1 MRDSRMKS
9 GLQRGPESILTP
21 ANPNER
27 QGPPQQQQFSIR
39 PANAPRAYRRNLLLD
54 LPIAWRLTVG
64 FLVAA
69 LIAAVA
75 AGIPAVQQ
83 VQSLGRE
90 ASFYQSL
97 LQSNTTLTTG
107 KTYLELMNSEVLQTV
122 TDANAPLPS
131 RETLADDQKA
141 VVALEAGFDTALTTY
156 INNQLLALHPDQV
169 TLLNEANHP
178 LQVAQQRTLAS
189 SVSRTWQVYRQAQD
203 QVLQDIATGNIE
215 EATALEHKQGE
226 PTYADAQS
234 ALRALLQ
241 FSQRLAS
248 SVHDFANIK
257 QQDQLLTSLVAALL
271 AFLGVGAVGWIISNT
286 LVRRLRSLRRVTQLV
301 EQGTVDARVEVVG
314 RDEIGGVSASVNGM
328 LNTIVGLL
336 DVTRRQRDALTN
348 AAQRLFTDVRVAGA
362 GDLRVNA
369 SVSSD
374 PIGMLANAFNFTIG
388 RFRRFV
394 MRTQTAVDQ
403 LDIIGRQEL
412 DRAEAFLTAAQR
424 FVRIS
429 PAGSS
434 IPSQPGSTGQRL
446 DNGYGYIAQR
456 GPEAEH
462 ETTVGALVKTVD
474 LGRELVRQMAR
485 EGVNQHAR
493 ATLDLAEQA
502 YLSAGRLSQL
512 VMSQANQ
519 RPSGSEPL
527 NALIQGEMEE
537 LRTLGALLAQLGNE
551 AHILQ
556 KDSGGNLKEL
566 DRLLEEIART
576 SREALQARGGSPA
589 QIPTMGT
596 AQVFEMVRLSS
607 GFAQDVASLAR
618 QIATITQEMRSGV
631 TPFRLESS
639 EEDTSTLYTPGTG
652 YNNEPVGYGAFGQG
666 RIPYSNSA
674 PSGPHSM
681 PNPLSNSM
689 PGSRQMRWSN

>member
-1 MRDSRMKS
+1 MMSS
-9 GLQRGPESILTP
+9 PQRGPESKLTP
-21 ANPNER
+21 AKINEQ
-27 QGPPQQQQFSIR
+27 QGTPPQQQFSIR
-39 PANAPRAYRRNLLLD
+39 PANAPRTYQRNLLLD

-64 FLVAA
+64 FLIAA

-90 ASFYQSL
+90 ANFYQSL

-107 KTYLELMNSEVLQTV
+107 KTYLELMNSEVQQTV
-122 TDANAPLPS
+122 TDANTAVPS

-141 VVALEAGFDTALTTY
+141 VATLETGFDTTLNTY
-156 INNQLLALHPDQV
+156 IGGQLLVLHPDQV
-169 TLLNEANHP
+169 TLLSEANHP

-189 SVSRTWQVYRQAQD
+189 SVSRTWHVYRQAQD
-203 QVLQDIATGNIE
+203 QVLQDIAAGNIE

-241 FSQRLAS
+241 FSQRLAG
-248 SVHDFANIK
+248 SVHDFADIQ
-257 QQDQLLTSLVAALL
+257 QQDQLFTSLVAALL

-286 LVRRLRSLRRVTQLV
+286 LVRRLRNLRRITQLV

-369 SVSSD
+369 AVSSD

-394 MRTQTAVDQ
+394 LRTQTAVDQ

-424 FVRIS
+424 FVRS
-429 PAGSS
+429 PGSAAS
-434 IPSQPGSTGQRL
+434 MPSQPSSVGMGL
-446 DNGYGYIAQR
+446 DYGYGYAAPR
-456 GPEAEH
+456 EPEAAH
-462 ETTVGALVKTVD
+462 EAATGALVTRVNQ
-474 LGRELVRQMAR
+474 GRELLRQMAR
-485 EGVNQHAR
+485 EGASQHAR
-493 ATLDLAEQA
+493 ASLDLAEQA

-512 VMSQANQ
+512 VMALANQ
-519 RPSGSEPL
+519 RTSGSEAMD
-527 NALIQGEMEE
+527 ALIQGQMEE
-537 LRTLGALLAQLGNE
+537 LRTLGTLLARLGNE
-551 AHILQ
+551 AHTLQ
-556 KDSGGNLKEL
+556 VGAGSGLKEL
-566 DRLLEEIART
+566 DAVLEQIGRT
-576 SREALQARGGSPA
+576 AREAPQVRGGSPGSA
-589 QIPTMGT
+589 PAMGT
-596 AQVFEMVRLSS
+596 AQVFELVRLSS
-607 GFAQDVASLAR
+607 GFAQDVAALAR
-618 QIATITQEMRSGV
+618 QIAAITQEMRSGV
-631 TPFRLESS
+631 APFRLENSD
-639 EEDTSTLYTPGTG
+639 EDTSMLYAPGTG
-652 YNNEPVGYGAFGQG
+652 YNNEPVGYEAFGQG
-666 RIPYSNSA
+666 RMPYSDSA

-681 PNPLSNSM
+681 PG
-689 PGSRQMRWSN
+689 PGQMRWGN

>member
-1 MRDSRMKS
+1 MGSP
-9 GLQRGPESILTP
+9 QRGPESMLTP
-21 ANPNER
+21 TTPGAQQNALE
-27 QGPPQQQQFSIR
+27 QQQFSIR
-39 PANAPRAYRRNLLLD
+39 PANAPRTERRNLLLD

-64 FLVAA
+64 FLIAG

-90 ASFYQSL
+90 ANFYQSL

-107 KTYLELMNSEVLQTV
+107 KTYLELMNSEVQQTV
-122 TDANAPLPS
+122 ADANAPLPS

-141 VVALEAGFDTALTTY
+141 VTALETGFDTTLNSY
-156 INNQLLALHPDQV
+156 VNGQLLALHADQV
-169 TLLNEANHP
+169 TLLTEANHA
-178 LQVAQQRTLAS
+178 LQVNQQRTLAS
-189 SVSRTWQVYRQAQD
+189 SVTRTWQVYRQAQD
-203 QVLQDIATGNIE
+203 QVLQDIAAGNLE

-226 PTYADAQS
+226 PTYADTQS

-241 FSQRLAS
+241 FSQRLAD
-248 SVHDFANIK
+248 SVHDFASIK
-257 QQDQLLTSLVAALL
+257 QQDQLATSLLAALL

-286 LVRRLRSLRRVTQLV
+286 LVRRLRNLHRVTQLV

-369 SVSSD
+369 AVSSD

-394 MRTQTAVDQ
+394 LRTQTAVDQ

-424 FVRIS
+424 FVRG
-429 PAGSS
+429 PGAASS
-434 IPSQPGSTGQRL
+434 MPSQPGSVGMRL
-446 DNGYGYIAQR
+446 DYGYGLAA
-456 GPEAEH
+456 PH
-462 ETTVGALVKTVD
+462 EQETALEMGTGRLVMQVD
-474 LGRELVRQMAR
+474 QGRELLRQVAR
-485 EGVNQHAR
+485 EGASQQAR
-493 ATLDLAEQA
+493 TTLDLAEQA

-512 VMSQANQ
+512 VMSLANQ
-519 RPSGSEPL
+519 RTSGGESVD
-527 NALIQGEMEE
+527 ALIQGQIEE
-537 LRTLGALLAQLGNE
+537 LRTLGTLLARLGNE
-551 AHILQ
+551 AHSLQ
-556 KDSGGNLKEL
+556 KGAGSTLQEL
-566 DRLLEEIART
+566 DGLLEQIGRAA
-576 SREALQARGGSPA
+576 REAPQTRGSIAGLASTA
-589 QIPTMGT
+589 PTMGT
-596 AQVFEMVRLSS
+596 TQVFELVRLSS

-631 TPFRLESS
+631 APFRLENR
-639 EEDTSTLYTPGTG
+639 EEDTSMLYAPGTG

-666 RIPYSNSA
+666 RMPSGNSA
-674 PSGPHSM
+674 PSS
-681 PNPLSNSM
+681 PLSM
-689 PGSRQMRWSN
+689 PGPGQMRWGN

>member
-1 MRDSRMKS
+1 MMSKS
-9 GLQRGPESILTP
+9 QRRPEPTLTP
-21 ANPNER
+21 GGMHDQQDAL
-27 QGPPQQQQFSIR
+27 QQQFSIR
-39 PANAPRAYRRNLLLD
+39 PANAPRTYRRNLLLD
-54 LPIAWRLTVG
+54 LPIAWRLAVG
-64 FLVAA
+64 FLIAA

-90 ASFYQSL
+90 ANFYSSL

-107 KTYLELMNSEVLQTV
+107 KTYLELMNSEALQTV
-122 TDANAPLPS
+122 ADANAPVPS
-131 RETLADDQKA
+131 HETLADDQKA
-141 VVALEAGFDTALTTY
+141 VTALETGFDTTLSGYVTS
-156 INNQLLALHPDQV
+156 QLLALHPDQV
-169 TLLNEANHP
+169 TLLSEANHA

-203 QVLQDIATGNIE
+203 QVLQDIAAGNIE

-241 FSQRLAS
+241 FSQRLAG

-257 QQDQLLTSLVAALL
+257 QQDQLFTALAAALL
-271 AFLGVGAVGWIISNT
+271 AFLGVGAAGWIISNT
-286 LVRRLRSLRRVTQLV
+286 LVRRLQNLRRVTQLV

-369 SVSSD
+369 AVSSD

-394 MRTQTAVDQ
+394 LRTQTAVDQ
-403 LDIIGRQEL
+403 LDIIGRQEI

-424 FVRIS
+424 FVHAS
-429 PAGSS
+429 ATGSS
-434 IPSQPGSTGQRL
+434 MPSQPSSTGQRI
-446 DNGYGYIAQR
+446 DYGYGFGYTAPR
-456 GPEAEH
+456 EPEAGH
-462 ETTVGALVKTVD
+462 VAAATGSLVTQID
-474 LGRELVRQMAR
+474 RGRELLRQTAQ
-485 EGVNQHAR
+485 EGANQHAR
-493 ATLDLAEQA
+493 ATLDFAEQA

-512 VMSQANQ
+512 VMSLATQ
-519 RPSGSEPL
+519 RTSGGEAVD
-527 NALIQGEMEE
+527 ALIQGQMEE
-537 LRTLGALLAQLGNE
+537 LRTLGALLARLGNE
-551 AHILQ
+551 AHTLQ
-556 KDSGGNLKEL
+556 KGAGTNLKEL
-566 DRLLEEIART
+566 DGLLEQIGRT
-576 SREALQARGGSPA
+576 VRETPQIRGGSPNSA
-589 QIPTMGT
+589 PTMGT
-596 AQVFEMVRLSS
+596 AQVFELVRLSS

-618 QIATITQEMRSGV
+618 QIAAITQEMRSGV
-631 TPFRLESS
+631 APFRLENS
-639 EEDTSTLYTPGTG
+639 EDDPSMLYAPGTG

-666 RIPYSNSA
+666 RMPYSNSA
-674 PSGPHSM
+674 PSSPLSM
-681 PNPLSNSM
+681 PNPLSNSG
-689 PGSRQMRWSN
+689 PGVGQMRWDR